1 MRCRLHTAA
10 LFLLLVLLASRGTS
24 PHRGRGPVHAAN
36 DDGGTDI
43 GAAFRNSFKLL
54 MIEHATRPVTQEKT
68 RRELA
73 GPFMEDYRRSVRIP
87 TQWDDADPWF
97 TNYIGH
103 PIHGAAAGYLW
114 LDAEPQAPPE
124 LSLAGERYRARG
136 YPLDRRL
143 QRPVRVRPAQ
153 RGVYRQRRHEA
164 RNQRLG

>member
-1 MRCRLHTAA
+1 MRCRLLPA
-10 LFLLLVLLASRGTS
+10 LFRAGS
-24 PHRGRGPVHAAN
+24 PSPAAAQVRTEVPVHAAN

-43 GAAFRNSFKLL
+43 GAALRNSFKLL
-54 MIEHATRPVTQEKT
+54 MIEHATRLLTQEKT

-114 LDAEPQAPPE
+114 LDAEPQAPSE
-124 LSLAGERYRARG
+124 LSLAGDTGGRARG
-136 YPLDRRL
+136 LPSGPSPTAPSSSSARSARRL
-143 QRPVRVRPAQ
+143 SATS
-153 RGVYRQRRHEA
+153 A
-164 RNQRLG
+164 